1 MGSRPSVLGR
11 NYHGANRSIL
21 KLGMGREGL
30 VVTRMAS
37 IDSPTDFFKAGGT
50 LHANAP
56 SYVPRAADEKLFK
69 RLLAGQFCY
78 VLTSRQMGKSSL
90 MIHTAA
96 RLRQQDIQ
104 TAIID
109 LSGLGTQVTSAQWY
123 LGLLTRL
130 GNELKLGVDVETWW
144 QARKAL
150 SVVQRFT
157 DFVHEVVLAK
167 VTGKIVIFVDE
178 IDSTLKLD
186 FTDDFFAAIRT
197 FYNAR
202 ASDPIYERLT
212 FVLLGVAAPAE
223 LIKNRNLTPFN
234 IGYGIDLQELSRAD
248 AQPLQIGLEQAFPG
262 QGQQL
267 LDRIF
272 DWTNGHP
279 YLTQKLCYAATEL
292 TGAPPDVDRLVQRLF
307 LDKDAQNE
315 DNLQFVRSNVEA
327 SPERRR
333 LLQLYRRVYQ
343 RQTVGE
349 DERSPLQHRLKLIG
363 LVRTRQG
370 VLQVRNRIYQ
380 QVFNL
385 AWIRQQTPVEWSKLV
400 IIGSGVVM
408 VLALLVFIWFQVCQ
422 ANERFDINQQRFL
435 DQAAAV
441 NVRMTNLAYM
451 CELRPARAREVFF
464 TLAATEQLELVEQMS
479 VKVMAPRLPAL
490 VACLQPGLA
499 TVDPPQAQ
507 PLRTALQAAL
517 SERCA
522 QQGIDPTQS
531 ECTLPHE

>member
-1 MGSRPSVLGR
+1 M
-11 NYHGANRSIL
+11 NHGFVVNTQERSS
-21 KLGMGREGL
+21 
-30 VVTRMAS
+30 TS
-37 IDSPTDFFKAGGT
+37 TDFFKAGGT

-56 SYVPRAADEKLFK
+56 SYVPRAADEELLK

-90 MIHTAA
+90 MIRTAA
-96 RLRQQDIQ
+96 RLRQQGFQ

-130 GNELKLGVDVETWW
+130 GNELKLGVDVEAWW
-144 QARKAL
+144 QAHKAL

-157 DFVHEVVLAK
+157 DFMHEVVLAQ
-167 VTGKIVIFVDE
+167 VAGRIVIFVDE

-212 FVLLGVAAPAE
+212 FVLLGVAAPAD

-234 IGYGIDLQELSRAD
+234 IGYAIDLQELSRAD
-248 AQPLQIGLEQAFPG
+248 AQPLQSGLEQTFPG

-279 YLTQKLCYAATEL
+279 YLTQKLCHAATGMTDL
-292 TGAPPDVDRLVQRLF
+292 ALGPPPNIDTLVQRLF

-315 DNLQFVRSNVEA
+315 DNLQFVRSNIEVSA
-327 SPERRR
+327 NRRR
-333 LLQLYRRVYQ
+333 LIQIYQQVYAGKP
-343 RQTVGE
+343 VGE
-349 DERSPLQHRLKLIG
+349 DERSPLHHRLKLIG
-363 LVRTRQG
+363 LVRTRNA
-370 VLQVRNRIYQ
+370 VLQVRNEIYR

-385 AWIRQQTPVEWSKLV
+385 AWIKQSTPIEWTRIITIGSVAVALLSVGLFFYSQWVRENERFAFNQSTFQDQQASVSFRMSSLARMCDRREQAARDSFFALPEAQQLALFEADEIVAIDWNLV
-400 IIGSGVVM
+400 II
-408 VLALLVFIWFQVCQ
+408 
-422 ANERFDINQQRFL
+422 
-435 DQAAAV
+435 
-441 NVRMTNLAYM
+441 
-451 CELRPARAREVFF
+451 AR
-464 TLAATEQLELVEQMS
+464 
-479 VKVMAPRLPAL
+479 
-490 VACLQPGLA
+490 CLQPGLS
-499 TVDPPQAQ
+499 TL
-507 PLRTALQAAL
+507 PLPHHQKLYSKIDLALHK
-517 SERCA
+517 RCA
-522 QQGIDPTQS
+522 HKYIADKQE
-531 ECTLPHE
+531 ECQLAYE

>member
-1 MGSRPSVLGR
+1 
-11 NYHGANRSIL
+11 
-21 KLGMGREGL
+21 
-30 VVTRMAS
+30 MAS

-56 SYVPRAADEKLFK
+56 SYVPRAADAELYK

-90 MIHTAA
+90 MIRTAV
-96 RLRQQDIQ
+96 RLRQQGIQ

-130 GNELKLGVDVETWW
+130 GSELKLGVDVEAWW
-144 QARKAL
+144 QARNAL

-157 DFVHEVVLAK
+157 DFVHEVVLAQ
-167 VTGKIVIFVDE
+167 VSGRMVIFIDE

-202 ASDPIYERLT
+202 ASDASYEQLT
-212 FVLLGVAAPAE
+212 FVLLGVAAPAD

-234 IGYGIDLQELSRAD
+234 IGYAIDLQELSRAD
-248 AQPLQIGLEQAFPG
+248 AQPLAAGLNGRFPG
-262 QGQQL
+262 QGEAL

-272 DWTNGHP
+272 AWTNGHP
-279 YLTQKLCYAATEL
+279 YLTQKLCHAATESADSL
-292 TGAPPDVDRLVQRLF
+292 PDVDALVQRLF

-333 LLQLYRRVYQ
+333 LLQLYRRVYKG
-343 RQTVGE
+343 QTVGE

-363 LVRTRQG
+363 LVRTSQG
-370 VLQVRNRIYQ
+370 VLQVRNPIYQ
-380 QVFNL
+380 QVFNQ
-385 AWIRQQTPVEWSKLV
+385 AWIRQQTPVEWSKIV
-400 IIGSGVVM
+400 IIGSALVAL
-408 VLALLVFIWFQVCQ
+408 LALSLLFWSQYQ
-422 ANERFDINQQRFL
+422 QTNERFALNQQSFL
-435 DQAAAV
+435 DKAAAV

-451 CELRPARAREVFF
+451 CDLRPALARDAFF
-464 TLAATEQLELVEQMS
+464 ALPVTEQLDLIEQMS
-479 VKVMAPRLPAL
+479 VKVIAQRLPVL
-490 VACLQPGLA
+490 VACLQPGL
-499 TVDPPQAQ
+499 VVEPENAQ
-507 PLRTALQAAL
+507 LLQAAL
-517 SERCA
+517 QDALTERCE
-522 QQGIDPTQS
+522 QQQIDPTQP
-531 ECTLPHE
+531 ECILHP

>member
-1 MGSRPSVLGR
+1 M
-11 NYHGANRSIL
+11 NTQEQERSS
-21 KLGMGREGL
+21 
-30 VVTRMAS
+30 TS
-37 IDSPTDFFKAGGT
+37 TDFFKAGGT

-56 SYVPRAADEKLFK
+56 SYVPRAADEELFK

-90 MIHTAA
+90 MIRTAA
-96 RLRQQDIQ
+96 RLRQQGIQ

-130 GNELKLGVDVETWW
+130 GSELKLGVDVEAWW

-157 DFVHEVVLAK
+157 DFVHEVVLAEAA
-167 VTGKIVIFVDE
+167 GKIVIFVDE
-178 IDSTLKLD
+178 IDSTLKLA

-202 ASDPIYERLT
+202 ASDASYERLT
-212 FVLLGVAAPAE
+212 FVLLGVAAPAD

-248 AQPLQIGLEQAFPG
+248 AQPLADGLNRRFPG
-262 QGQQL
+262 QGEAL

-272 DWTNGHP
+272 AWTNGHP
-279 YLTQKLCYAATEL
+279 YLTQKLCHAVTEQ
-292 TGAPPDVDRLVQRLF
+292 TNVGAPPDVDTLVQRLF
-307 LDKDAQNE
+307 LAKDAQNE

-333 LLQLYRRVYQ
+333 LVQIYQRVYKG
-343 RQTVGE
+343 QTVGE
-349 DERSPLQHRLKLIG
+349 DERSPVQHRLKLIG

-370 VLQVRNRIYQ
+370 VLEVRNRIYR
-380 QVFNL
+380 QVFNQ

-400 IIGSGVVM
+400 IIGSGLV
-408 VLALLVFIWFQVCQ
+408 ALMALSLLFWSQYQQ
-422 ANERFDINQQRFL
+422 ATERFVTNQETFL
-435 DQAAAV
+435 DQDAAV

-451 CELRPARAREVFF
+451 CELRPARARDAFF
-464 TLAATEQLELVEQMS
+464 ALAPAERLELIEQMS
-479 VKVMAPRLPAL
+479 VTVLGPRLPTLA
-490 VACLQPGLA
+490 ACLQPGLA
-499 TVDPPQAQ
+499 DVDPDYAQ
-507 PLRTALQAAL
+507 PLQAAL
-517 SERCA
+517 QTALTERCI
-522 QQGIDPTQS
+522 QQQLDPTQA
-531 ECTLPHE
+531 ECQLEK